1 MKKYLA
7 IFPIVLIIFFLLSL
21 TVYNRSYGA
30 TPFDNAYQEY
40 SLEVEEYRKAH
51 DEYVLARSQYLK
63 FGTLTSTNNAK
74 DAAIV
79 MLQTRD
85 DVVISYFKAVK
96 EKAAE
101 TRGIPDATRDALNI
115 RIDEE
120 TNWFSDHRGR
130 LSSAGSLDD
139 IVKDSDEASMRFESV
154 EPLIYEALSDVASG
168 KISRFRERLNETFSS
183 VSTKVGEI
191 REEERD
197 KFAFST
203 RKLEL
208 IDRWIFETEN
218 RITRSEE
225 KQAEAE
231 AKIMEF
237 SGEKKRNV
245 PIYNE
250 VLSTLAESQ
259 QYLNEASLFVKEI
272 IREIKTAE

>member
-1 MKKYLA
+1 MKKYLT
-7 IFPIVLIIFFLLSL
+7 IFPIVLIIFFFLSL
-21 TVYNRSYGA
+21 VDINRSYGA
-30 TPFDNAYQEY
+30 TPFDNAYQQY
-40 SLEVEEYRKAH
+40 SLKVEDYRKVH

-74 DAAIV
+74 DTAIV
-79 MLQTRD
+79 MLQARD

-96 EKAAE
+96 EKVAE
-101 TRGIPDATRDALNI
+101 TQGIPDATRDALNI

-120 TNWFSDHRGR
+120 TNWFSEHRGR

-139 IVKDSDEASMRFESV
+139 IVTDSDEAKNRFESV
-154 EPLIYEALSDVASG
+154 DPLIYEALSAIASG
-168 KISRFRERLNETFSS
+168 KISRFRERLNESFSS

-191 REEERD
+191 REDERED
-197 KFAFST
+197 FAFST

-225 KQAEAE
+225 KQVDAEEIFA
-231 AKIMEF
+231 EF
-237 SGEKKRNV
+237 SAEKKRNAQTH
-245 PIYNE
+245 NE
-250 VLSTLAESQ
+250 VLSILGESQ
-259 QYLNEASLFVKEI
+259 QYLKEASLFVKEI

>member
-21 TVYNRSYGA
+21 TAYNRSYGA

-40 SLEVEEYRKAH
+40 SLEVEEYRNAH

-63 FGTLTSTNNAK
+63 FRTLTSTNNAK

-79 MLQTRD
+79 MLQARD

-101 TRGIPDATRDALNI
+101 TQGIPDATRDALNI

-120 TNWFSDHRGR
+120 TIWFSDHRGR
-130 LSSAGSLDD
+130 SSSAGSLDD
-139 IVKDSDEASMRFESV
+139 IVKDSDEAKKRFESV
-154 EPLIYEALSDVASG
+154 DSLIYEVLSDVASG
-168 KISRFRERLNETFSS
+168 KISRFRERLNESFSS

-197 KFAFST
+197 EFSFST

-218 RITRSEE
+218 RITRSEQ
-225 KQAEAE
+225 KQAEADE
-231 AKIMEF
+231 KITEF
-237 SGEKKRNV
+237 SGEKKKNA
-245 PIYNE
+245 PTHNE
-250 VLSTLAESQ
+250 VLSILGESQ
-259 QYLNEASLFVKEI
+259 QYLKEASLFVKEI

>member
-21 TVYNRSYGA
+21 TAYNQPYGA

-74 DAAIV
+74 GAAIV
-79 MLQTRD
+79 MLQARD

-96 EKAAE
+96 EKVAE
-101 TRGIPDATRDALNI
+101 TQGIPDATRDALNI

-120 TNWFSDHRGR
+120 TNWLSDHKGR

-139 IVKDSDEASMRFESV
+139 IVKDSDEASMRFESAD
-154 EPLIYEALSDVASG
+154 PLIYEALSDVASG

-191 REEERD
+191 REEERNE
-197 KFAFST
+197 FAFST

-225 KQAEAE
+225 KQVEADATISE
-231 AKIMEF
+231 L
-237 SGEKKRNV
+237 SGEKKRNA
-245 PIYNE
+245 PTHNE
-250 VLSTLAESQ
+250 ILAILGESQ
-259 QYLNEASLFVKEI
+259 QYLKEASLFVKEI

>member
-40 SLEVEEYRKAH
+40 SLEVEEYHNAH

-74 DAAIV
+74 DAAIA
-79 MLQTRD
+79 MLQARD

-101 TRGIPDATRDALNI
+101 TQGIPDATRDALNI

-120 TNWFSDHRGR
+120 TNWFSDHRGH

-139 IVKDSDEASMRFESV
+139 IVTDSDEASMRFESA

-168 KISRFRERLNETFSS
+168 KISRFRERLNEIFSS

-197 KFAFST
+197 EFAFST
-203 RKLEL
+203 RKLEI

-225 KQAEAE
+225 KQAEAD

-237 SGEKKRNV
+237 SVENKRNASSH
-245 PIYNE
+245 IE
-250 VLSTLAESQ
+250 VLSTLGESQ
-259 QYLNEASLFVKEI
+259 QYLKEASLFVKEI